1 MAAEA
6 PFFEAEVTDPDLK
19 SVRELRHGLRAAL
32 ASTEIP
38 NRLVQ
43 DLLLSLQEHATN
55 LVRHGSPK
63 PTRIGVKMRAEG
75 GAWSVSIEDD
85 GGVFRNFDS
94 FMALAT
100 LADRRTDPRTHGMGM
115 KFIGTR
121 FADHIYQPGLGKTQP
136 NSLTLHFPPRAEQI
150 TRPLIVLIED
160 DNTVRYLIKEYLKQQ
175 FRVVDFSL
183 PSRALR
189 VIRSHQP
196 DLILC
201 DIGLPEM
208 DGIALRRELAKDID
222 TDIVP
227 FVFLS
232 ARDDEET
239 LDVANELGIDDFV
252 RKPPK
257 PAHLLGVA
265 RRLITRS
272 RRVREALIA
281 KSAQNLSAGLK
292 AELPAKFGP
301 FELGMATES
310 ASLGGGDLVQA
321 GKVGKRLVILLADVM
336 GHGLAARFY
345 AHGVAA
351 YFRAII
357 SASAADQTVDEMMT
371 QLSNAVLSDP
381 GYERTILSAQIFDLS
396 PDGTVSICSAGHPF
410 PVMITE
416 GQPRWLEISGPLLAL
431 APDLPFPMQ
440 SIVLEPGTRLAL
452 YTDGLSEVAEM
463 RRDPVAA
470 GHRLFRLLTDQIET
484 PTGKM
489 PDAVL
494 QAHKAETGPLMD
506 DTSLLVVQRKL

>member
-1 MAAEA
+1 MPTEA
-6 PFFEAEVTDPDLK
+6 PFYAIDVTDPDLK
-19 SVRELRHGLRAAL
+19 SVRELRHGLRSAL
-32 ASTEIP
+32 AGTEIP
-38 NRLVQ
+38 NRLAQ

-55 LVRHGSPK
+55 LVRHGNPK
-63 PTRIGVKMRAEG
+63 PTRIGVKVRAEG
-75 GAWSVSIEDD
+75 GAWSVSIEDN
-85 GGVFRNFDS
+85 GGVFRSFDA

-121 FADHIYQPGLGKTQP
+121 FADHVYQPGFGTKRP

-160 DNTVRYLIKEYLKQQ
+160 DDTVRQLIKELLKQQ

-189 VIRSHQP
+189 VIRAHQP

-208 DGIALRRELAKDID
+208 DGMEFRRELAKDID

-232 ARDDEET
+232 AHGDEKT
-239 LDVANELGIDDFV
+239 LDIANDLGIDDFV
-252 RKPPK
+252 SKPPK

-281 KSAQNLSAGLK
+281 KSAQDLSA
-292 AELPAKFGP
+292 ELRTDMPAKFGP
-301 FELGMATES
+301 FELGMASES
-310 ASLGGGDLVQA
+310 ASLGGGDLVQV
-321 GKVGKRLVILLADVM
+321 GKVGDRLVLLLADVM

-357 SASAADQTVDEMMT
+357 SASDDDQTIDEMMT

-381 GYERTILSAQIFDLS
+381 GYERTILSAQIFDLH
-396 PDGTVSICSAGHPF
+396 PNGTVCICSAGHPF
-410 PVMITE
+410 PVMITNGE
-416 GQPRWLEISGPLLAL
+416 PRWLEISGPLLAL

-440 SIVLEPGTRLAL
+440 SLTLEPGTRLAL
-452 YTDGLSEVAEM
+452 YTDGLSEVTEM
-463 RRDPVAA
+463 RRDPAAA
-470 GHRLFRLLTDQIET
+470 GRRLFGLLKAQNET
-484 PTGKM
+484 PTSKM

-494 QAHKAETGPLMD
+494 KAHKAETGPLMD
-506 DTSLLVVQRKL
+506 DTSLLVVQRKA

>member
-6 PFFEAEVTDPDLK
+6 PFFESEVTDPDLK

-121 FADHIYQPGLGKTQP
+121 FADHIYQPGLGRTQP

-440 SIVLEPGTRLAL
+440 SIILEPGTRLAL

-470 GHRLFRLLTDQIET
+470 GHRLFQLLTDQIET

>member
-1 MAAEA
+1 MTVAA
-6 PFFEAEVTDPDLK
+6 PFFEIEVTDPDLK

-32 ASTEIP
+32 AHTEIP

-55 LVRHGSPK
+55 LVRHGNPK

-75 GAWSVSIEDD
+75 GAWSVSIEDN
-85 GGVFRNFDS
+85 GGVFRTFDS

-121 FADHIYQPGLGKTQP
+121 FADHIYQPGLGRTQP

-160 DNTVRYLIKEYLKQQ
+160 DDTVRYLIKEILKQQ
-175 FRVVDFSL
+175 FRVVDFSQ

-208 DGIALRRELAKDID
+208 DGIAFRRELAKDID

-232 ARDDEET
+232 AHDDEET
-239 LDVANELGIDDFV
+239 LDIANELGIDDFV
-252 RKPPK
+252 GKPPK
-257 PAHLLGVA
+257 PGHLLGVA

-281 KSAQNLSAGLK
+281 KSAKDLSAGLK
-292 AELPAKFGP
+292 AELPTKFGP

-310 ASLGGGDLVQA
+310 ASLGGGDLVQV
-321 GKVGKRLVILLADVM
+321 GKVGKRLVVLLADVM

-357 SASAADQTVDEMMT
+357 SASGQDQTVDEMMT

-396 PDGTVSICSAGHPF
+396 PDGTICICSAGHPF

-440 SIVLEPGTRLAL
+440 SMVLEPGTRLAL

-470 GHRLFRLLTDQIET
+470 GLRLFRLLTDQNGT
-484 PTGKM
+484 ATGQM

-494 QAHKAETGPLMD
+494 QAHKTETGPLMD
-506 DTSLLVVQRKL
+506 DTSLLVVQRKV